1 MKMYTPE
8 DMEIIHQEVMRLQA
22 EAKQSGYVPPPK
34 EKCSDIDAI
43 ERKADWI
50 ALGILSAVIFLPLT
64 YLFVF
69 LDATERANID
79 ISSFNETYY
88 LLLPILGFLSIIF
101 LILFIKSLESCNQM
115 VRDSLRKA
123 FIACL
128 IAWFCTVLMIDS
140 NDRYIQQEKTATE
153 N

>member
-1 MKMYTPE
+1 MYTPE
-8 DMEIIHQEVMRLQA
+8 EMEIIHQEVMRLQA
-22 EAKQSGYVPPPK
+22 EAKQPGYVSPPK
-34 EKCSDIDAI
+34 EKCSDIDAT

-50 ALGILSAVIFLPLT
+50 ALGILSAVIFLTLA

-101 LILFIKSLESCNQM
+101 LILFIKSLRSGNQM
-115 VRDSLRKA
+115 VRDIFRNAL
-123 FIACL
+123 IVCL
-128 IAWFCTVLMIDS
+128 IAWFCTVLMIES
-140 NDRYIQQEKTATE
+140 NDRYIQQEKTATKK
-153 N
+153 